1 MASNDPS
8 QSAAAGGPDAGED
21 SRIRVAVRCRPLSG
35 GERSNMVHDI
45 CRVMD
50 HGLVILLDPG
60 AAASNDYLRQ
70 DKTKEKRFAFDQAF
84 GPDVNNEQ
92 LFEVTTKPLIDCLLQ
107 GYNTS
112 VFAYGSTG
120 AGKTFT
126 MIGTSQEPGIMSH
139 TVEALFT
146 GAAGTQGSSL
156 TIHCSFVEV
165 YNENLRDLGS
175 ADGKDSILDLRE
187 DPVSG
192 ISVAGVTEIQ
202 TESVQE
208 VMELLQLGNQR
219 RTTEPTA
226 MNVTS
231 SRSHAVL
238 QARVER
244 REAGDPMAGTLV
256 GRLSMIDL
264 AGSERASQTNNS
276 GIRLLEGANI
286 NRSLLALGNCINAL
300 ASGSPFVPFRDSKL
314 TRLLKDSLGGNCRT
328 VMVANVSPSHLSY
341 EDTLNTL
348 KYANRAKN
356 IRVTAKQ
363 NLLHPDTQVSQ
374 LEQAISDLQSEVALL
389 KGKLMQR
396 TAPNAQVQDSAEADD
411 DVDESELKE
420 ASENWKLEVIKNLES
435 RTSVQRSLIEVE
447 RALVEWKAQ
456 LQQAKEVI
464 VHWSPLSPGSPSRR
478 LSTQPRN
485 LEEWKDHVSQI
496 EEHIRENIETRKSLS
511 ERLKQNKMA
520 GKELQAQL
528 PRRVLNED
536 LRAFL
541 ELVQRVQVLEVER
554 LELDHFW
561 QIHRCQLEERDQ
573 EIAMLREQLRLR
585 NSHIRVQRE
594 LLSTEQQEQ
603 LPGRVSLLGST
614 LADSAPV
621 QQHGPFRIV
630 QAWAPPPSY
639 KEVEGMDSL
648 DSRPLGERPASA
660 SASSLV
666 DEAVELEDL
675 PLHGK
680 AFNWRAL
687 EVPLA
692 SQIKGVAQ
700 LQQNGGGILAPK
712 VCRDPPLPQQEIPAP
727 PPLRPPRPQA
737 VVAHHGLAPAPR
749 ARIGIAQG
757 NPAGHRSPPP
767 MRRHVSLDH
776 NVHHV
781 AARQQSAAIFRGGP
795 VQMPV
800 KGLLHAHGVA
810 APAAAREQRQIDKST
825 GSKTAGTP
833 YRDRRSQVRSSSQVR
848 SRSEHSSRMVRAGRF
863 MASHGR

>member
-328 VMVANVSPSHLSY
+328 VMVANISPSHLSY

-363 NLLHPDTQVSQ
+363 NLVQPEAQVSQ
-374 LEQAISDLQSEVALL
+374 LEQAISDLRSEVALL
-389 KGKLMQR
+389 KGKLVQR
-396 TAPNAQVQDSAEADD
+396 TAPHAQVHDSAEADD

-420 ASENWKLEVIKNLES
+420 ASENWKLEIIKNLES
-435 RTSVQRSLIEVE
+435 RTSVQRSLIDVE
-447 RALVEWKAQ
+447 RALAEFQAQ
-456 LQQAKEVI
+456 LQQAQEVI
-464 VHWSPLSPGSPSRR
+464 DHWSPASSSSPSRR
-478 LSTQPRN
+478 LSVTAQPRD
-485 LEEWKDHVSQI
+485 LEDWKDHVSQI

-561 QIHRCQLEERDQ
+561 EVHRCQLEERDQ

-585 NSHIRVQRE
+585 NSHIRAQRE
-594 LLSTEQQEQ
+594 LLSTEKQEQ

-614 LADSAPV
+614 LADSSPV
-621 QQHGPFRIV
+621 QQRGPFRIV
-630 QAWAPPPSY
+630 QAWAPAPPH
-639 KEVEGMDSL
+639 KELEGMDSL
-648 DSRPLGERPASA
+648 EPRPVRQRPASA
-660 SASSLV
+660 SDSTHV

-700 LQQNGGGILAPK
+700 LQQNGSGLSAPK
-712 VCRDPPLPQQEIPAP
+712 SSRDPPSPQHEIPAP
-727 PPLRPPRPQA
+727 PPQLRPPRPQA
-737 VVAHHGLAPAPR
+737 IVAHHGLAPAPH
-749 ARIGIAQG
+749 ARLGIAQG
-757 NPAGHRSPPP
+757 NHPAGHRSPPP
-767 MRRHVSLDH
+767 MRRRISFEGNNFH
-776 NVHHV
+776 NN
-781 AARQQSAAIFRGGP
+781 AARQQSVGNFRGGP
-795 VQMPV
+795 SQMPV
-800 KGLLHAHGVA
+800 RGLLHAHGVA
-810 APAAAREQRQIDKST
+810 PAAARERRQIDKVS
-825 GSKTAGTP
+825 GPNMVVTP
-833 YRDRRSQVRSSSQVR
+833 YLDRRSPVR
-848 SRSEHSSRMVRAGRF
+848 SRSEHSSRMARAGRF
-863 MASHGR
+863 MASPGR